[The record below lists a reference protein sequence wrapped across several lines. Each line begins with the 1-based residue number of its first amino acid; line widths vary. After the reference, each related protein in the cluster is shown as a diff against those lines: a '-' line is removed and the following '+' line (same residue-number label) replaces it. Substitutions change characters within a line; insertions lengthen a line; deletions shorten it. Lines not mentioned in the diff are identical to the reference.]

1 MGDRIK
7 SKPTQRVKMLKY
19 KESQSDERSERIK
32 KAKLDGFEFRDLIR
46 ARLELETSSMAVG
59 GRVNEQ

>member
-19 KESQSDERSERIK
+19 KESQREEKNLIKRESEK
-32 KAKLDGFEFRDLIR
+32 E
-46 ARLELETSSMAVG
+46 
-59 GRVNEQ
+59 N